1 VKKILAA
8 YGFWAAGVLT
18 AVAAAWLLY
27 RSRVLSD
34 ELLDPTLAEVV
45 RQVEELGLD

>member
-1 VKKILAA
+1 MKKILAA

-27 RSRVLSD
+27 RSRVLTGELAGD
-34 ELLDPTLAEVV
+34 EL
-45 RQVEELGLD
+45 ELGLEEPDGWNVS

>member
-1 VKKILAA
+1 MMKKVLAA

-27 RSRVLSD
+27 RSRVLTG
-34 ELLDPTLAEVV
+34 ELADVELDGDL
-45 RQVEELGLD
+45 ELE